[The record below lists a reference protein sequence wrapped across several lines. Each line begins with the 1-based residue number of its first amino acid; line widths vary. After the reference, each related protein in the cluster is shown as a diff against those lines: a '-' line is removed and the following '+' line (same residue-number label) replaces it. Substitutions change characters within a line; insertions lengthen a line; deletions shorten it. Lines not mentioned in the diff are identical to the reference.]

1 MSRSWQRRPR
11 PSSGRRSRTCR
22 SASSR
27 CSTSASAS
35 SAISPTRARSSPWAG
50 AAADRAPIR
59 DRTSSTSKAL
69 NFSAWLSMAS
79 ATMSRSRWPTKAR
92 SRWARAWWRWPTRR
106 PTARAGSWS
115 ASPRTSCRASTPST
129 WCARARKPWAARAA
143 AGGPTWRR
151 PADPTARRLRPR
163 LTPLK
168 WRSAAVEA
176 SGCALTSA
184 GGPTGTRTLAQGRP
198 RLPRRRGLIVRLF
211 HHARIGAVLG
221 FLVAGLVVG
230 PFGLGL
236 LIPDYPWVGY
246 LTIEDRAR
254 VNLFAELGV
263 IFLLFTIGLEVSL
276 AQLWSLRRYV
286 LGLGGLQFLLSAIA
300 IAGVIAAAG
309 HGTGAAIVLGAC
321 LAMSSTAV
329 VLQVLEEQGRAGTPL
344 GRVAVSVLLFQD
356 LMVAPVLF
364 VTEAFG
370 RGGEGAALAL
380 ALVLALLQA
389 VAVVGIIFG
398 AGHYVLRP
406 LLRFAAR
413 TGSRDLIMAITLLIV
428 VGTAVATGM
437 AGLSTGLGAFLAG
450 LLLGETEYR
459 HQIEVDLEPFK
470 GLLLGFFFIAV
481 GMTIDSRAVWAHVSL
496 VVFAVTGLLL
506 LKAVVL
512 FAASRTV
519 ALPLAIAGET
529 AILLSQAGEFAFVV
543 IGL

>member
-1 MSRSWQRRPR
+1 M
-11 PSSGRRSRTCR
+11 
-22 SASSR
+22 
-27 CSTSASAS
+27 
-35 SAISPTRARSSPWAG
+35 
-50 AAADRAPIR
+50 
-59 DRTSSTSKAL
+59 
-69 NFSAWLSMAS
+69 
-79 ATMSRSRWPTKAR
+79 
-92 SRWARAWWRWPTRR
+92 
-106 PTARAGSWS
+106 
-115 ASPRTSCRASTPST
+115 
-129 WCARARKPWAARAA
+129 
-143 AGGPTWRR
+143 
-151 PADPTARRLRPR
+151 
-163 LTPLK
+163 
-168 WRSAAVEA
+168 
-176 SGCALTSA
+176 
-184 GGPTGTRTLAQGRP
+184 
-198 RLPRRRGLIVRLF
+198 
-211 HHARIGAVLG
+211 
-221 FLVAGLVVG
+221 AGLVVG
-230 PFGLGL
+230 PHGLGL
-236 LIPDYPWVGY
+236 LVADYPWVGY

-329 VLQVLEEQGRAGTPL
+329 VLQVLEEQGRAGTAL

-370 RGGEGAALAL
+370 HGGEGAALAL
-380 ALVLALLQA
+380 ALVFALLQA

-543 IGL
+543 IGLASTMKLLPGELAQLALAVVGLSMVATPLLAVVARHIGRQLQHVDHREEMPNDDVAELRDHVVIGGFGRVGQTIGRVLAAESMEFVALDADATLVAEHRKAGSRVFFGDASRAELLQRAGAGGARAFVVTLDSAGAAERMIVAIKKLRPDAPVFARAVDPDHAAALVRLGAVEVIPETVEASLQLAARVLEGLGLREDAVVHRVSRIRDDELGRLAAPS